1 MENNNVS
8 TAAATLTREDI
19 LALDWKDI
27 GELVLSPESE
37 CFNAYART
45 AATICRRA
53 FKPADVILIS
63 VLDEDGE
70 GETGIAFTTR
80 GIYYWDE
87 DMHTGVNYSDIAGVD
102 YDDDSVIVTLKQTS
116 PSASPEL
123 ADCRSLSD
131 LEKALR
137 KDSST
142 VLTAD
147 IIAKIS
153 PLFPKKRS
161 DLFCIPCVGEEN
173 DLDEDE
179 IREYARALYN
189 FICDITDSLNG

>member
-1 MENNNVS
+1 MENNNVNA
-8 TAAATLTREDI
+8 AAATLTREDI

-27 GELVLSPESE
+27 GELVFSPESE

-45 AATICRRA
+45 AAAICRRA
-53 FKPADVILIS
+53 FRPADVVLIS

-70 GETGIAFTTR
+70 GETGIAFTTD

-87 DMHTGVNYSDIAGVD
+87 DMHDGVKYSDIAAVD
-102 YDDDSVIVTLKQTS
+102 YDDDSVRVTLKQKNPESS
-116 PSASPEL
+116 PAL
-123 ADCRSLSD
+123 ADCRSLSE
-131 LEKALR
+131 LEEALR
-137 KDSST
+137 KDNRT

-147 IIAKIS
+147 IISAIS

-161 DLFCIPCVGEEN
+161 DLFCIPCVGEDN

-179 IREYARALYN
+179 IREYARELYN
-189 FICDITDSLNG
+189 FICDIIDSLNG